1 MFLSTFYVGGY
12 SEALFA
18 IICCS
23 CIAYYIYGTD
33 SPPKESKSSEK
44 LSIYEVVFASNKFN
58 SPTENSSPE
67 TIINYSIYHKL
78 YSIYCTTVEP
88 HDIIELIKPYTDS
101 YVNNKLIK
109 KIIFAELR
117 GTYGKEDVTTL
128 VRSAQGLKCDF
139 HKEIMDQLPNGNKL
153 LWDNIL
159 YEYDLDSWD
168 ILTLVDSFGHIHNIH
183 MDGDRCVNWSPDF
196 ILG

>member
-1 MFLSTFYVGGY
+1 MFLSAFYVEGY
-12 SEALFA
+12 SEAFLA
-18 IICCS
+18 ILCV
-23 CIAYYIYGTD
+23 AYFIYGKSSTTN
-33 SPPKESKSSEK
+33 ESKSSEK
-44 LSIYEVVFASNKFN
+44 LSIYEVVYASHKCN
-58 SPTENSSPE
+58 STTENSTPE

-78 YSIYCTTVEP
+78 YSIYCTTVDP

-117 GTYGKEDVTTL
+117 GSYGKEDVTSL
-128 VRSAQGLKCDF
+128 IRSAQGLKCDF
-139 HKEIMDQLPNGNKL
+139 HKEIMDQLPNVNNL

-168 ILTLVDSFGHIHNIH
+168 VLTLVDSFGHIHNIH
-183 MDGDRCVNWSPDF
+183 MDGDRCVKWSPEF